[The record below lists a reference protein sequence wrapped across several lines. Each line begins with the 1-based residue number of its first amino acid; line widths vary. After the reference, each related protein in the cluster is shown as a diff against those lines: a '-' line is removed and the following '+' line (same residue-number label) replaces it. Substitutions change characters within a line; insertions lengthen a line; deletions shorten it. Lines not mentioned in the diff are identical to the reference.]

1 MPSIT
6 WVQAAQALTLPG
18 LVLVALIAALTAFIK
33 VLPQLRRVQME
44 SDGSLRTD
52 LMKMIAEQNVKIEA
66 QGARISELERLLR
79 QAEAE
84 HSAIVS
90 DLEHDLASEMQSF
103 DSFLTMAETS
113 PDKLLALVPK
123 VREDRHRHRERMA
136 TKRGAREGA
145 AMAVASGGKE

>member
-1 MPSIT
+1 MTAVT
-6 WVQAAQALTLPG
+6 WVQTSQQLTLPG
-18 LVLVALIAALTAFIK
+18 FVLVAILLSLTAFIR

-44 SDGSLRTD
+44 SDASLRAD
-52 LMKMIAEQNVKIEA
+52 LLALVAAQDVKIEA
-66 QGARISELERLLR
+66 QGARISELERVLR
-79 QAEAE
+79 QTEAE
-84 HSAIVS
+84 HAAIVS
-90 DLEHDLASEMQSF
+90 DLEHDLASEQQSF

-145 AMAVASGGKE
+145 AMAAASGAKE